1 MQIDENF
8 RPTGYNIGFNAGEA
22 ARQTVMHCHCHVIPR
37 YVGDVRV
44 PRGGVR
50 YIVDR
55 ALEIS
60 GKKIPVTDTT
70 ITIQGG
76 VE

>member
-1 MQIDENF
+1 VIIFCPKLDSDIE
-8 RPTGYNIGFNAGEA
+8 GYITKMAEIFSRHEIKSI
-22 ARQTVMHCHCHVIPR
+22 TVVHME
-37 YVGDVRV
+37 V
-44 PRGGVR
+44 PCCSGVR
-50 YIVDR
+50 YVVDR

-60 GKKIPVTDTT
+60 GKKIPITDTT

>member
-22 ARQTVMHCHCHVIPR
+22 ARQMVMHCHCHMIPR

-50 YIVDR
+50 YVVDR

-60 GKKIPVTDTT
+60 GKKIPITDKT
-70 ITIQGG
+70 IMIDGG
-76 VE
+76 ME